1 MSPLYRMRIQYLLT
15 TSPLPGNAPWT
26 MKINTPKFNMW
37 PTFVQRHPQRSL
49 ITMTTMTLRRPV
61 VTAVTNRPDHI
72 TTVLPRHNKK
82 GGGQKLRL
90 TWTIHVAWHQFSST
104 TMQQKRG
111 GHKLNLHGLPYCW
124 LFPCFHCMWRSVS
137 LCWCSGLS
145 FFSWYFSWCLFF
157 STRKPQIQ
165 NTPFKSIIA
174 VKIENLNDVTEGQVH
189 V

>member
-49 ITMTTMTLRRPV
+49 ITMTTMTSRRPV
-61 VTAVTNRPDHI
+61 VTAVTNQPDHI
-72 TTVLPRHNKK
+72 DGATTAQQK
-82 GGGQKLRL
+82 GGRAETK
-90 TWTIHVAWHQFSST
+90 TYMNYSHCMTSVQFYHNAT
-104 TMQQKRG
+104 EKGRAQT
-111 GHKLNLHGLPYCW
+111 KLNELPYCW
-124 LFPCFHCMWRSVS
+124 LLPCFHCMWRSVS

-145 FFSWYFSWCLFF
+145 FFGWYFSWCLFF

-174 VKIENLNDVTEGQVH
+174 VKIENLNDVTEGQV
-189 V
+189 